1 VIDEFVRGID
11 AVVDA
16 DPDALADSDTIV
28 ELHRQLARLEAAASR
43 AAARWDA
50 KQTWSVDGAKSGGA
64 WLAAKL
70 HVPRQEANR
79 RLRLGRAL
87 RHLPHAEQAWLAGSI
102 GSAQVSA
109 LAASRTT
116 DRLAEQM
123 AVDEQ
128 DLVDEAT
135 RLSFRRFQCRLDYWR
150 QQHDIDSEDSKQ
162 RKQVDGRFLH
172 LSQTFQNTWRL
183 DANLDPIAGT
193 ILHDTLARIE
203 RELFER
209 DWADAKQKLGREP
222 LAAELERTPAQR
234 RADALIEMATRA
246 RTAPANGRR
255 PEPLFTVLIGL
266 PRFEQLC
273 ELANSTVITPGS
285 LVGWFSHA
293 WIERVVFQPPSRVID
308 VGERR
313 RLFEGATRRAVEVRD
328 LNQCFHDLCEDPI
341 EQIDHIQPHSWDG
354 PTTQDNGRGACA
366 FHNRQRHRRG
376 PPEQAA

>member
-1 VIDEFVRGID
+1 VIDALIA
-11 AVVDA
+11 AVDGLVDA
-16 DPDALADSDTIV
+16 EPGACADNASIV
-28 ELHRQLARLEAAASR
+28 ELHRQLARLEGVASR
-43 AAARWDA
+43 EAARWDA
-50 KQTWSVDGAKSGGA
+50 KKEWSTDGARSGGA

-87 RHLPHAEQAWLAGSI
+87 RHLPHAEQAWLAGDI
-102 GSAQVSA
+102 GGAHVAA
-109 LAASRTT
+109 LAACHTEF
-116 DRLAEQM
+116 LAEQL
-123 AVDEQ
+123 AVDEHE
-128 DLVDEAT
+128 LVEKAKQV
-135 RLSFRRFQCRLDYWR
+135 SFRRFEHDLAYWR
-150 QQHDIDSEDSKQ
+150 QEHDPESEDRRMKA
-162 RKQVDGRFLH
+162 QVDGRQVH
-172 LSQTFQNTWRL
+172 LSPTFQGSWRL
-183 DANLDPIAGT
+183 DGMFDPIAGT
-193 ILHDTLARIE
+193 ILHDTLMKIE
-203 RELFER
+203 RELFEH
-209 DWADAKQKLGREP
+209 DWADAKEKLGREP
-222 LAAELERTPAQR
+222 LAAELSRTPAQR
-234 RADALIEMATRA
+234 RADALVEMAVRA

-273 ELANSTVITPGS
+273 ELANGTVITPGS
-285 LVGWFSHA
+285 LTGWFSHA

-376 PPEQAA
+376 PPGEAA